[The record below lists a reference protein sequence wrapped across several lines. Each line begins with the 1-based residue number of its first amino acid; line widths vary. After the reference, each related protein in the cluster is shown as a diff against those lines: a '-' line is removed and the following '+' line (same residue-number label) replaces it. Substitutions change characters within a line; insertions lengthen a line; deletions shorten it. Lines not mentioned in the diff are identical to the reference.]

1 MEEFILATVIAL
13 TNQKGGVGKTTTSGA
28 LAAGLASFYDKK
40 VLAIDLDPQGNLGFS
55 LGLDIEDGYT
65 IHDVLKG
72 TVSMKDAIQSV
83 NGCDI
88 VTSNILL
95 SSAEL
100 DFAGANR
107 ELLLKS
113 ALDSVLN
120 DYDYIIIDTPPA
132 LNILTVNA
140 YAVADHLII
149 PMAPEIL
156 SLLGL
161 TQLKETVDSV
171 RQSVNP
177 HLNVLGIL
185 LTKYNRRTLLAKEV
199 SELAENIATQMDTC
213 VFDAKIRP
221 SVSAAEAPAHGESI
235 FEYSPRSNP
244 AADYREFITEVL
256 HRIGHSASRRI

>member
-1 MEEFILATVIAL
+1 MVNILGKIIAVA
-13 TNQKGGVGKTTTSGA
+13 NQKGGVGKTTTSGA

-113 ALDSVLN
+113 ALDSALN

-221 SVSAAEAPAHGESI
+221 SVSVAEAPAHGESI

-244 AADYREFITEVL
+244 AADYHEFITEVL
-256 HRIGHSASRRI
+256 HRIGHSASRRN

>member
-1 MEEFILATVIAL
+1 MATVIAL

-28 LAAGLASFYDKK
+28 LAAGLVSFYDKK

-72 TVSMKDAIQSV
+72 AISMRDAIQSV
-83 NGCDI
+83 NGCDL

-100 DFAGANR
+100 DFTGSNR

-113 ALDSVLN
+113 ALGSVIN

-132 LNILTVNA
+132 LNILTINA

-171 RQSVNP
+171 RQSVNS

-199 SELAENIATQMDTC
+199 SELAENIAEQMDTC

-221 SVSAAEAPAHGESI
+221 SVSVAEAPAHGESI

-244 AADYREFITEVL
+244 SMDYHEFITEVL
-256 HRIGHSASRRI
+256 HRIGHSASRRN

>member
-1 MEEFILATVIAL
+1 MATVIAL

-28 LAAGLASFYDKK
+28 LAAGLASFYNRK

-55 LGLDIEDGYT
+55 LGLDIEDGST
-65 IHDVLKG
+65 IYDVLKG
-72 TVSMKDAIQSV
+72 TAPVQDAIQSV

-88 VTSNILL
+88 ITSNILL
-95 SSAEL
+95 SGAEL
-100 DFAGANR
+100 EFTGENR
-107 ELLLKS
+107 ELLLKT
-113 ALDSVLN
+113 VLKPIMN

-132 LNILTVNA
+132 LNVLTVNA
-140 YAVADHLII
+140 YSVADYLII

-171 RQSVNP
+171 RQSVNS

-199 SELAENIATQMDTC
+199 SELAENIASQMSTC

-244 AADYREFITEVL
+244 SADYREFITEVL
-256 HRIGHSASRRI
+256 HRIGHSASRRN

>member
-1 MEEFILATVIAL
+1 MEEFILPTVIAL

-72 TVSMKDAIQSV
+72 TISMKDAIQSV

-244 AADYREFITEVL
+244 AADYHEFITEVL
-256 HRIGHSASRRI
+256 HRIGHSASRRN

>member
-1 MEEFILATVIAL
+1 MATVIAL
-13 TNQKGGVGKTTTSGA
+13 TNQKGGVGRTTTSGA
-28 LAAGLASFYDKK
+28 LAAGLASFYGRK

-88 VTSNILL
+88 VTSHILL

-120 DYDYIIIDTPPA
+120 DYDYIIIETPPA

-256 HRIGHSASRRI
+256 HRIGHSASRRN

>member
-1 MEEFILATVIAL
+1 MATVIAL

-161 TQLKETVDSV
+161 H
-171 RQSVNP
+171 N
-177 HLNVLGIL
+177 
-185 LTKYNRRTLLAKEV
+185 
-199 SELAENIATQMDTC
+199 
-213 VFDAKIRP
+213 
-221 SVSAAEAPAHGESI
+221 
-235 FEYSPRSNP
+235 
-244 AADYREFITEVL
+244 
-256 HRIGHSASRRI
+256 